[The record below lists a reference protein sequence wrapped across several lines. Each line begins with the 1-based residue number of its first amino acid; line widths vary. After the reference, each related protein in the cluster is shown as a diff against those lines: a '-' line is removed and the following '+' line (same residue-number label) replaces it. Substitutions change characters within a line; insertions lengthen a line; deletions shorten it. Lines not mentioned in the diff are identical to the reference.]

1 MKLKKLL
8 RKNLTPI
15 KKVSIKQGN
24 QELAFDTVGDEYR
37 LKGFFDYKVDY
48 FEIGCFD
55 DYFILTVW
63 VKKEI

>member
-15 KKVSIKQGN
+15 KKVIIKQGIHAI
-24 QELAFDTVGDEYR
+24 AFDYVEEKHLLND
-37 LKGFFDYKVDY
+37 FSDYKVDH